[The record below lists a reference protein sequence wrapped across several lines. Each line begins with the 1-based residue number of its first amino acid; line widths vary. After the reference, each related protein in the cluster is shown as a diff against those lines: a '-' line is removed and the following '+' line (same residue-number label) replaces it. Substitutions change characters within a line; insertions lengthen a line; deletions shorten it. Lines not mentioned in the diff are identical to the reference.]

1 MAGRTGVLTLTATL
15 LPARARPFL
24 GRLGIAAVPFVL
36 WAAYALAFAGH
47 VAFRAVGDEV
57 FTWRSLAATESPVL
71 GVSASDWLQSR
82 FYGDGSYFL
91 DRLATGLHVVWFA
104 YPLVIGVTLTM
115 WRRRR
120 LLEYLAWLALCWYL
134 ADFGFLILPVIPPW
148 MDDPAL
154 PRILLERG
162 WIEYASLDSNPVA
175 AFPSLHACIPLA
187 VALFLWFRVP
197 GARWAAV
204 ASGVIAFLTGAA
216 VVYLGEHWVLDVVAG
231 WALAG
236 FVAWLFVS
244 KHVRAVV
251 HRIPGD
257 PLLRIQQLDA
267 RLADLGYGTL
277 PTASEAACDP
287 ADADSERRAA

>member
-1 MAGRTGVLTLTATL
+1 V
-15 LPARARPFL
+15 PFL
-24 GRLGIAAVPFVL
+24 L

-57 FTWRSLAATESPVL
+57 FTWRSLAATEAPVF

-91 DRLATGLHVVWFA
+91 DRLATGLHLFWFA
-104 YPLVIGVTLTM
+104 FPLVIGVALTV

-120 LLEYLAWLALCWYL
+120 LLEYLAWLTLCWYV
-134 ADFGFLILPVIPPW
+134 ADFGFLLLPVIPPW

-154 PRILLERG
+154 QRILLERG

-175 AFPSLHACIPLA
+175 AFPSLHAGIPLA

-197 GARWAAV
+197 GARWAAAVSAVV
-204 ASGVIAFLTGAA
+204 ALLTGAA
-216 VVYLGEHWVLDVVAG
+216 VLYLGEHWLLDVVAG

-244 KHVRAVV
+244 RSVRTAI

-267 RLADLGYGTL
+267 RIADLGCGTVS
-277 PTASEAACDP
+277 TASEAASDP
-287 ADADSERRAA
+287 GDPPSGRRAA